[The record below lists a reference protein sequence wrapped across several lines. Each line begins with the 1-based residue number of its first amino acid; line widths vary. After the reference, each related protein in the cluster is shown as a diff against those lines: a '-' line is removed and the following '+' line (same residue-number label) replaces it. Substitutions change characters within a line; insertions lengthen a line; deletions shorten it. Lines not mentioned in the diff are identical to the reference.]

1 MERHRLAKEKQL
13 REEAVREKE
22 ELERKLMTMQDE
34 VRMAQ
39 EALVGFLSTQVH
51 EVPDCLLY
59 FINRAPFPIGG
70 CGSFAVG
77 TL

>member
-39 EALVGFLSTQVH
+39 EALVGILSTQVR
-51 EVPDCLLY
+51 EVH
-59 FINRAPFPIGG
+59 
-70 CGSFAVG
+70 
-77 TL
+77 T